1 MHEGRRYKIA
11 FALQTSEP
19 LRGLDENVEMAVP
32 SPVSGEVKA
41 ESSNI
46 LWLRANYTLTLE
58 GSKVR
63 LTSADDGLTDIDKF

>member
-46 LWLRANYTLTLE
+46 L
-58 GSKVR
+58 
-63 LTSADDGLTDIDKF
+63 